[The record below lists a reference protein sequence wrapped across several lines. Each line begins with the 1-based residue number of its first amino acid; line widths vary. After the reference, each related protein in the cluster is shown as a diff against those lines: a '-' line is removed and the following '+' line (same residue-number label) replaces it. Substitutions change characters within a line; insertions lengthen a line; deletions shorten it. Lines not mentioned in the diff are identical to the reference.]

1 MAKLTIYQ
9 EIQFTALKIITE
21 DKKKTSSKKTLP
33 NQYLSSYK
41 NFQILSMLNK
51 IQHNK
56 VIDLN

>member
-1 MAKLTIYQ
+1 MR
-9 EIQFTALKIITE
+9 
-21 DKKKTSSKKTLP
+21 
-33 NQYLSSYK
+33 SYK